1 MNTAVVSLYE
11 ILGGKD
17 TLSEVVDELY
27 QRILADDRIAHYFVS
42 TNMDRQR
49 RHLAAFMAVA
59 LGGPNAYSGR
69 GMSQAHAGLGLTS
82 ADFGA
87 VAGHLV
93 GTLEMFKVP
102 QQYIDTVVGTVA
114 GLESDIVGK

>member
-27 QRILADDRIAHYFVS
+27 QRILADDRIAHYFAH
-42 TNMDRQR
+42 TDMNRQR

-59 LGGPNAYSGR
+59 LGGPSAYSGR
-69 GMSQAHAGLGLTS
+69 GMSQAHAGLNLTS

-102 QQYIDTVVGTVA
+102 QHYIDTVVGTVA
-114 GLESDIVGK
+114 GLEGDIVGK